1 MHSVVESPL
10 DDGQITDDLIVEETI
25 VSVLMAIAVIS
36 SILIDKRFTDLR
48 WVMLTLRII
57 KAVAA
62 VALRRNI
69 KRGRHKSNALD

>member
-69 KRGRHKSNALD
+69 K